1 MPSGSLPRAGRRDAL
16 HSLTTLN
23 WLRFPGGDENIGAPS
38 PAWPLERV
46 IDAVARAGSPGIG
59 LDVYTLAQHVEAGGR
74 VEELGGM
81 LRSRGLVCT
90 DVAPLLIAEDG
101 SRAAAE
107 ELAHVAEVT
116 GAGICIA
123 AVNSP
128 TPRADVVRSLNLC
141 AGIVGESGARLAL
154 EFTSY
159 GGLTSLSEAIDLC
172 DAVGWERCGVLVDSL
187 HFFRT
192 GESWPDLRTLDG
204 DQIALVHLDDAP
216 PPTGD
221 DRMFESRFRRV
232 PPGAGSLPLEEFRDA
247 IVTTGYRGV
256 VSAEVLSTDLRALP
270 PEEGARELM
279 DAVRRSWPL

>member
-1 MPSGSLPRAGRRDAL
+1 M
-16 HSLTTLN
+16 
-23 WLRFPGGDENIGAPS
+23 
-38 PAWPLERV
+38 WPLERV
-46 IDAVARAGSPGIG
+46 VDAVASAGSPGIG
-59 LDVYTLAQHVEAGGR
+59 LDSYTIAHGVDAGGR
-74 VEELGGM
+74 VEDIAAM
-81 LRSRGLVCT
+81 LRSRELVCT

-107 ELAHVAEVT
+107 ELAQVAQVT

-123 AVNSP
+123 AVYSP
-128 TPRADVVRSLNLC
+128 TPRADVIRSLRLC
-141 AGIVGESGARLAL
+141 ADIFEETGARLAL

-187 HFFRT
+187 HFFRA
-192 GESWPDLRTLDG
+192 GASWPGLRALDG
-204 DQIALVHLDDAP
+204 DQIALVHLSDASP
-216 PPTGD
+216 PAGD
-221 DRMFESRFRRV
+221 DRMFESRFKRL

-247 IVTTGYRGV
+247 IVATGYRGV

-270 PEEGARELM
+270 PEEGARELR

>member
-1 MPSGSLPRAGRRDAL
+1 L
-16 HSLTTLN
+16 
-23 WLRFPGGDENIGAPS
+23 

-46 IDAVARAGSPGIG
+46 VDAVARAGSPGIG
-59 LDVYTLAQHVEAGGR
+59 LDVYTIAHHVDVGGR
-74 VEELGGM
+74 LEDVAAL

-107 ELAHVAEVT
+107 ELTHVAAVT
-116 GAGICIA
+116 GARICIA
-123 AVNSP
+123 AVSSP
-128 TPRADVVRSLNLC
+128 TPREDVIRSLRLC
-141 AGIVGESGARLAL
+141 ANIVRESGGRLAL

-159 GGLTSLSEAIDLC
+159 GGLTSLSDAIDLC

-192 GESWPDLRTLDG
+192 GESWSNLRALDG

-216 PPTGD
+216 AATRHD
-221 DRMFESRFRRV
+221 SMFESRFRRL

-247 IVTTGYRGV
+247 IATTGYDGV
-256 VSAEVLSTDLRALP
+256 VSAEVLSAELRALS
-270 PEEGARELM
+270 PEEGARALIG
-279 DAVRRSWPL
+279 ALRQVWPL

>member
-1 MPSGSLPRAGRRDAL
+1 V
-16 HSLTTLN
+16 
-23 WLRFPGGDENIGAPS
+23 S

-46 IDAVARAGSPGIG
+46 IDAVAQAGSPGIG
-59 LDVYTLAQHVEAGGR
+59 LDDYTIAHHVDAGGR
-74 VEELGGM
+74 VEDIAAM
-81 LRSRGLVCT
+81 LRSRELVCT

-107 ELAHVAEVT
+107 RFAHVTEVT
-116 GAGICIA
+116 GAGTCIA
-123 AVNSP
+123 AVYSP
-128 TPRADVVRSLNLC
+128 IPREDVIRSLQLC
-141 AGIVGESGARLAL
+141 ADIVRESGARLAL

-159 GGLTSLSEAIDLC
+159 GGLTSLSDAVDLC

-192 GESWPDLRTLDG
+192 GESWSVLRSLDG

-221 DRMFESRFRRV
+221 DRIHESRFGRV

-247 IVTTGYRGV
+247 IAATGYRGA
-256 VSAEVLSTDLRALP
+256 VSAEVLSGELRALP
-270 PEEGARELM
+270 PEEGACVLM
-279 DAVRRSWPL
+279 DAVRQVWPL